1 MPDVHEEHLE
11 VECRAAAAALGGSFS
26 IARAKQ
32 EWAPDR
38 GWVVSIEDPDGEQ
51 GFFGTGD
58 TPQDAM
64 VDLLGKLP
72 TPLESA

>member
-1 MPDVHEEHLE
+1 VRRGTRSIR
-11 VECRAAAAALGGSFS
+11 ECSRIADSGS
-26 IARAKQ
+26 
-32 EWAPDR
+32 
-38 GWVVSIEDPDGEQ
+38 VVSIEDPDGEQ

-72 TPLESA
+72 TSLESA